1 MDSYQTV
8 SHTSEAQYT
17 EKRSRFLSFVYPVK
31 DEDEVKARLESLRKE
46 YYDARHICYAYILGY
61 EGETFRA
68 GDDGEPSGT
77 AGRPILGQIKAR
89 NLTFTLV
96 AVVRYFGGIKLGT
109 GPLGLA
115 YKESAVLAL
124 EMAGTE
130 EKIVTT
136 SFRVSVPYT
145 EADVAMRKIAQA
157 GGEITARDYDEHG
170 TILTVSI
177 RKDDASV
184 IRDSLAKI
192 HTLTWLKEED

>member
-31 DEDEVKARLESLRKE
+31 NEDEVKARLESLRKE

-61 EGETFRA
+61 EGEKFRA

-89 NLTFTLV
+89 GLTFTLV

-109 GPLGLA
+109 GPLGVA
-115 YKESAVLAL
+115 YKESAALAL
-124 EMAGTE
+124 DMAGTE
-130 EKIVTT
+130 EKIVTA

-177 RKDDASV
+177 RKDDVSAL
-184 IRDSLAKI
+184 RDSLAKI
-192 HTLTWLKEED
+192 HTLTLLKEED